1 MTNDEFIK
9 SVSLEGEI
17 WKDVVGY
24 EGLYRVSNLGRVS
37 SYNRKIVMDSD
48 YFQYKWE
55 RICKAKIMKQSKD
68 KGGYLIVS
76 LYDNEGKC
84 KNVKVHRLVASAF
97 IPNDENLPQI
107 DHIDCNRMNNKISN
121 LKWCTCKENHANPNT
136 QIKRSDRVLQI
147 NNDNEIVC
155 EFASPKDASKK
166 LGISHKGILSCC
178 RKTSDTYNGFKWVYS
193 KEYELN
199 TN

>member
-1 MTNDEFIK
+1 MTNEEFIK

-24 EGLYRVSNLGRVS
+24 EGLYRASNLGRVS
-37 SYNRKIVMDSD
+37 SYNRKIVIDSD

-55 RICKAKIMKQSKD
+55 RTCKAKIMKQSKD

-84 KNVKVHRLVASAF
+84 KNVRVHRIVASAF

-136 QIKRSDRVLQI
+136 
-147 NNDNEIVC
+147 
-155 EFASPKDASKK
+155 
-166 LGISHKGILSCC
+166 
-178 RKTSDTYNGFKWVYS
+178 
-193 KEYELN
+193 
-199 TN
+199 

>member
-1 MTNDEFIK
+1 MTNEEFIK

-37 SYNRKIVMDSD
+37 SYNRTIIINSD
-48 YFQYKWE
+48 YFKYKWE
-55 RICKAKIMKQSKD
+55 RTYKAKIMKQSKD

-76 LYDNEGKC
+76 LYDNESKC
-84 KNVKVHRLVASAF
+84 KNFKVHRIVASAF
-97 IPNDENLPQI
+97 IPNDDNLPQI

-121 LKWCTCKENHANPNT
+121 LKWCTCKENHANPST
-136 QIKRSDRVLQI
+136 QIKRSDSVLQI
-147 NNDNEIVC
+147 NNNNEIVC

-166 LGISHKGILSCC
+166 LGVSHKGILDCC
-178 RKTSDTYNGFKWVYS
+178 RGISDTYNGFKWLYS